1 MVEDRQCQTGEN
13 RDPTETRLGVP
24 FTRIPPVEPCQH
36 HTESCNMS
44 EDGFCD
50 QAQPGIPWW
59 YPMVPP
65 RPLPHE
71 TRVVSQP

>member
-1 MVEDRQCQTGEN
+1 MVEDLNG
-13 RDPTETRLGVP
+13 RLAKIVSRPRPGWGLP

-59 YPMVPP
+59 YPMVSPH
-65 RPLPHE
+65 PLPHE